1 MKNRILFS
9 IVLTVFSVVFTV
21 SAKQEKYTKHT
32 VANGETI
39 NTIAQRYK
47 VTPYDIY
54 SLNPDSQNGIQ
65 LNSVLLIPAST
76 SVVVLHASQ
85 SAKQS
90 SNPSTHLV
98 QPKETLYSISKQYGV
113 TIDALKAANGDLLNN
128 GLKIGQNIKIP
139 SGNGQAVAASKPA
152 EPSKV
157 VTPAASKPA
166 ASKPTVVKATP
177 KTETPKGETTY
188 HIIEPK
194 ETKYG
199 ISKKYG
205 MTIPELE
212 RLNPQIVSEF
222 PIGFKLVVSG
232 NAVNQS
238 VVETATRGGA
248 ESSVAKPAVEVTKP
262 VAETQK
268 PAVETP
274 TATTPE
280 TSSTKKYLEEYVVK
294 PKETIPSI
302 ANDYGMSE
310 QELIS
315 LNPELKRGIKLG
327 MILRVP
333 KGQRKEPVKKEQGNL
348 LKTINT
354 NARKQL
360 ALLLPFNITKLESD
374 TINSTQARLK
384 KDKFLNLTLDFYSG
398 ALMAIDSAKVLG
410 MNVDIKILD
419 SQETKNSSNVA
430 ALVQQN
436 NLQSMD
442 AIVGP
447 FYQSN
452 VEKLAEL
459 VEPTKTP
466 VISPLSKEDGKKYS
480 NLYQSMPLPDVLR
493 SSIFNFMKAKGGNI
507 IAVIDNK
514 KGSVKQY
521 IQSFQPDVK
530 IVGLSEKGSFVADS
544 LKATFQKDKLN
555 YVVLAS
561 ESTGMILATTNAMLA
576 AQKDY
581 QVQLVI
587 LEQNDTFDFEEISLT
602 RLTKLKLLYPSLSR
616 PNETDEANQFDAK
629 YKKINKIIPN
639 QYAIRG
645 FDVTFDTLLRLA
657 QDKTFEETVQSSP
670 SEQIENKFDYVQ
682 NATYGYSNNG
692 IYILYYDTDLTIKE
706 AL

>member
-9 IVLTVFSVVFTV
+9 IFLTLFSFVFTV

-32 VANGETI
+32 VAKGETI
-39 NTIAQRYK
+39 NMIAQKYK

-65 LNSVLLIPAST
+65 LNSVLLIPSSA
-76 SVVVLHASQ
+76 SVVVIHSSQ
-85 SAKQS
+85 AVTESSS
-90 SNPSTHLV
+90 SNTHLV
-98 QPKETLYSISKQYGV
+98 QPKETLYSISKQYKV
-113 TIDALKAANGDLLNN
+113 TVDAIKAANGDLLND

-139 SGNGQAVAASKPA
+139 ASDSGQNVAVSKPA
-152 EPSKV
+152 EAPKV
-157 VTPAASKPA
+157 AAPLVSKPV
-166 ASKPTVVKATP
+166 VVKALP
-177 KTETPKGETTY
+177 KVETPKGETTF
-188 HIIEPK
+188 HIIEPL

-212 RLNPQIVSEF
+212 RLNPQIANDF
-222 PIGFKLVVSG
+222 PIGFKLVVIG
-232 NAVNQS
+232 NAVNQA
-238 VVETATRGGA
+238 VLGAGKPTAY
-248 ESSVAKPAVEVTKP
+248 STKP
-262 VAETQK
+262 SVKTGIAA
-268 PAVETP
+268 P
-274 TATTPE
+274 
-280 TSSTKKYLEEYVVK
+280 SSTKKYLEEYVVK
-294 PKETIPSI
+294 PKETILSI
-302 ANDYGMSE
+302 ANAFGMSE

-333 KGQRKEPVKKEQGNL
+333 KGQREEPVKKEQGNL

-360 ALLLPFNITKLESD
+360 ALLLPFNISKLESD
-374 TINSTQARLK
+374 TLNSTQARLK

-430 ALVQQN
+430 MLVQQN

-447 FYQSN
+447 FYQTN

-459 VEPTKTP
+459 LEPTKTP
-466 VISPLSKEDGKKYS
+466 VISPLSKDVGKKYT
-480 NLYQSMPLPDVLR
+480 NLYQSMPTAELLR
-493 SSIFNFMKAKGGNI
+493 SSIFDFIKAKSSNI
-507 IAVIDNK
+507 IAVVDNK

-521 IQSFQPDVK
+521 IQEMQPDVR
-530 IVGLSEKGSFVADS
+530 IAGLSAKGTFVADS
-544 LKATFQKDKLN
+544 LKVLFQKDRLN

-561 ESTGMILATTNAMLA
+561 ESTGMILATTSAMLA
-576 AQKDY
+576 AQKEY

-616 PNETDEANQFDAK
+616 PNETDKANQFDAK
-629 YKKINKIIPN
+629 YKKINKITPN

-645 FDVTFDTLLRLA
+645 FDVTFDTLLRLSQEA
-657 QDKTFEETVQSSP
+657 TFEETIQVSP

-682 NATYGYSNNG
+682 NATDGYSNNG

-706 AL
+706 VL

>member
-1 MKNRILFS
+1 M
-9 IVLTVFSVVFTV
+9 
-21 SAKQEKYTKHT
+21 AKQEKYIKHT
-32 VANGETI
+32 VVKGETI
-39 NTIAQRYK
+39 NIIAQKYK

-54 SLNPDSQNGIQ
+54 KLNPDSQNGIQ
-65 LNSVLLIPAST
+65 PDSVLLIPP
-76 SVVVLHASQ
+76 SQ
-85 SAKQS
+85 AETTTYIAPKVTMSATQKT
-90 SNPSTHLV
+90 NPTTHVV
-98 QPKETLYSISKQYGV
+98 QPKETLYSLSKQYNV

-128 GLKIGQNIKIP
+128 GLKIGMNLKIP
-139 SGNGQAVAASKPA
+139 ASDGQIVVASSSAVTKEVAK
-152 EPSKV
+152 EVIK
-157 VTPAASKPA
+157 
-166 ASKPTVVKATP
+166 
-177 KTETPKGETTY
+177 ETPKRVQSKPMLTSGTSY

-205 MTIPELE
+205 MTIAELE
-212 RLNPQIVSEF
+212 RLNPQIVTDF
-222 PIGFKLVVSG
+222 PIGLKLVVSG
-232 NAVNQS
+232 NASAPV
-238 VVETATRGGA
+238 VVE
-248 ESSVAKPAVEVTKP
+248 VAKPSQETTKP
-262 VAETQK
+262 SEETTRPSVEATK
-268 PAVETP
+268 PSVEI
-274 TATTPE
+274 AT
-280 TSSTKKYLEEYVVK
+280 TSSTKKYMEEYVVK
-294 PKETIPSI
+294 PKETASSI
-302 ANDYGMSE
+302 ANDYGITE

-315 LNPELKRGIKLG
+315 LNPELKKGVKLG

-348 LKTINT
+348 MKSINT

-360 ALLLPFNITKLESD
+360 ALLFPFNISKIESD

-384 KDKFLNLTLDFYSG
+384 KDKFLNMTLDFYSG

-419 SQETKNSSNVA
+419 SQETKNTSNIV
-430 ALVQQN
+430 ALVEQN
-436 NLQSMD
+436 NLQTMD

-452 VEKLAEL
+452 IEKLAEL

-466 VISPLSKEDGKKYS
+466 VISPLSKDVEKKYS
-480 NLYQSMPLPDVLR
+480 NLYQSMPPTELLR
-493 SSIFNFMKAKGGNI
+493 SSIFNFMRSKNGNI
-507 IAVIDNK
+507 LAVIDNK

-521 IQSFQPDVK
+521 VQDMQKDVT
-530 IVGLSEKGSFVADS
+530 IIGLSEKGTVVGDS
-544 LKATFQKDKLN
+544 LKIRLQKDKLN

-561 ESTGMILATTNAMLA
+561 ESTGMILATTAAMLA

-587 LEQNDTFDFEEISLT
+587 LEPNETFDFEEISLA

-629 YKKINKIIPN
+629 YKKLNKILPN

-645 FDVTFDTLLRLA
+645 FDVTFDTLLRLS
-657 QDKTFEETVQSSP
+657 QDKTFEETVLASP

-692 IYILYYDTDLTIKE
+692 IYMLYYDTDLTIKE

>member
-9 IVLTVFSVVFTV
+9 IFLTIFSFVFTV

-32 VANGETI
+32 VAKGETI
-39 NTIAQRYK
+39 NMIAQKYK

-65 LNSVLLIPAST
+65 LNSVLLIPSSA
-76 SVVVLHASQ
+76 SVVVIHSTQNAAQ
-85 SAKQS
+85 TG
-90 SNPSTHLV
+90 NPNTHLV

-139 SGNGQAVAASKPA
+139 TSGSGQNVAVSKPVEA
-152 EPSKV
+152 PKV
-157 VTPAASKPA
+157 VAPKPVVV
-166 ASKPTVVKATP
+166 KPTP
-177 KTETPKGETTY
+177 KVEANNAETTY

-212 RLNPQIVSEF
+212 RLNPAITNDF
-222 PIGFKLVVSG
+222 PIGLKLVVSG
-232 NAVNQS
+232 NTPS
-238 VVETATRGGA
+238 TE
-248 ESSVAKPAVEVTKP
+248 VAKP
-262 VAETQK
+262 VAEAAR
-268 PAVETP
+268 PSVETP
-274 TATTPE
+274 T
-280 TSSTKKYLEEYVVK
+280 TSGTKKYLEEYVVK
-294 PKETIPSI
+294 PKETISSI

-360 ALLLPFNITKLESD
+360 ALLLPFNISKIESD

-419 SQETKNSSNVA
+419 SQETKNSSSVA
-430 ALVQQN
+430 TLVQQN
-436 NLQSMD
+436 ALQNMD

-459 VEPTKTP
+459 VESTKTP
-466 VISPLSKEDGKKYS
+466 VISPLSKETGKKYS
-480 NLYQSMPLPDVLR
+480 NLYQSMPSAEYLR
-493 SSIFNFMKAKGGNI
+493 SAMFDFMKAKSGNI
-507 IAVIDNK
+507 IAVVDNK

-521 IQSFQPDVK
+521 IQEMQPNVR
-530 IVGLSEKGSFVADS
+530 IAGLSAKGTFVADS
-544 LKATFQKDKLN
+544 LKVLFKKDKLN

-561 ESTGMILATTNAMLA
+561 ESTGMILSTTSAMLA
-576 AQKDY
+576 AQKEY

-616 PNETDEANQFDAK
+616 PNETEEANQFDAK
-629 YKKINKIIPN
+629 YKKINKITPN

-645 FDVTFDTLLRLA
+645 FDVTFDTLLRLS
-657 QDKTFEETVQSSP
+657 QEMTFEETAQSSP

-682 NATYGYSNNG
+682 NTTYGYSNNG
-692 IYILYYDTDLTIKE
+692 IYILYYDADLTIKE

>member
-9 IVLTVFSVVFTV
+9 IFLTLFSFVFTV

-32 VANGETI
+32 VAKGETI
-39 NTIAQRYK
+39 NMIAQKYK

-65 LNSVLLIPAST
+65 LNSVLLIPPSP
-76 SVVVLHASQ
+76 SVVVIHSSKNKTQ
-85 SAKQS
+85 SDTANS
-90 SNPSTHLV
+90 HLV

-113 TIDALKAANGDLLNN
+113 TVDALKAANGDLLSN

-139 SGNGQAVAASKPA
+139 SGNVQNAVAAKSVETSKIIVPVVSKPA
-152 EPSKV
+152 
-157 VTPAASKPA
+157 
-166 ASKPTVVKATP
+166 VVKATP
-177 KTETPKGETTY
+177 KIQTPKGDTTY

-205 MTIPELE
+205 MTISELE
-212 RLNPQIVSEF
+212 RLNPQIISEF
-222 PIGFKLVVSG
+222 PIGSKLLVSG
-232 NAVNQS
+232 NAVNQA
-238 VVETATRGGA
+238 VVEN
-248 ESSVAKPAVEVTKP
+248 TKP
-262 VAETQK
+262 VVEATK
-268 PAVETP
+268 PSVETSLVP
-274 TATTPE
+274 AST
-280 TSSTKKYLEEYVVK
+280 TKKYLEEYVVK
-294 PKETIPSI
+294 PKESILSI
-302 ANDYGMSE
+302 ASDYGMSE
-310 QELIS
+310 QELIT

-360 ALLLPFNITKLESD
+360 ALLLPFNISKIESD

-430 ALVQQN
+430 VLIRQN
-436 NLQSMD
+436 NLQGMD

-452 VEKLAEL
+452 VEKLSEL

-466 VISPLSKEDGKKYS
+466 VISPLSKEAGKKYS
-480 NLYQSMPLPDVLR
+480 NLYQSMPSTELLR
-493 SSIFNFMKAKGGNI
+493 SSIFDFMKARNGNVV
-507 IAVIDNK
+507 AVIDNK
-514 KGSVKQY
+514 KGSIKQY
-521 IQSFQPDVK
+521 IQEMQPDVR
-530 IVGLSEKGSFVADS
+530 IAGLSAKGSFAVDS
-544 LKATFQKDKLN
+544 LKVLFQKDRLN

-561 ESTGMILATTNAMLA
+561 ESTGMILATTSAMLN
-576 AQKDY
+576 AQKEY

-587 LEQNDTFDFEEISLT
+587 LEPNDTFDFEEISLT

-629 YKKINKIIPN
+629 YKKVNKIIPN

-645 FDVTFDTLLRLA
+645 FDVTFDTLLRLS
-657 QDKTFEETVQSSP
+657 QDKTFEETIQVSP

>member
-1 MKNRILFS
+1 MKNRIFFS
-9 IVLTVFSVVFTV
+9 IFITIFSFVFTV

-32 VANGETI
+32 VAKGETI
-39 NTIAQRYK
+39 NMIAQKYK

-65 LNSVLLIPAST
+65 QNSVLLIPTSA
-76 SVVVLHASQ
+76 SVVVINSSQ
-85 SAKQS
+85 NAPQNNNTIS
-90 SNPSTHLV
+90 HLV

-113 TIDALKAANGDLLNN
+113 TIDALNTANGDLLNN
-128 GLKIGQNIKIP
+128 GLKIGLNIKIP
-139 SGNGQAVAASKPA
+139 SSGSVQNVAVSKP
-152 EPSKV
+152 EEIKKV
-157 VTPAASKPA
+157 IAPVVLKPV
-166 ASKPTVVKATP
+166 VVKATP
-177 KTETPKGETTY
+177 EGKTTY

-205 MTIPELE
+205 MTVLELE

-232 NAVNQS
+232 NAINQA
-238 VVETATRGGA
+238 VIENATRDSAGTSDSELA
-248 ESSVAKPAVEVTKP
+248 KQSSVAKPAAEKSTVEK
-262 VAETQK
+262 K
-268 PAVETP
+268 
-274 TATTPE
+274 
-280 TSSTKKYLEEYVVK
+280 STKKYLEEYVVK
-294 PKETIPSI
+294 PKETIYGI
-302 ANDYGMSE
+302 ANDYGISE

-348 LKTINT
+348 LKTVNT

-360 ALLLPFNITKLESD
+360 ALLLPFNISKIESD

-436 NLQSMD
+436 NLQNMD

-459 VEPTKTP
+459 LEPTKTP
-466 VISPLSKEDGKKYS
+466 VISPLSKEIGKKYT
-480 NLYQSMPLPDVLR
+480 NLYQSMPSAEFLR
-493 SSIFNFMKAKGGNI
+493 NSIFDFMKAKNGNI
-507 IAVIDNK
+507 IAVVDTK

-521 IQSFQPDVK
+521 IQEMQPNVR
-530 IVGLSEKGSFVADS
+530 IAGLSEKGTFVADS
-544 LKATFQKDKLN
+544 LKVLFQKDKLN

-561 ESTGMILATTNAMLA
+561 ESTGMILAATNAMLA

-616 PNETDEANQFDAK
+616 PNESDEANQFDVK
-629 YKKINKIIPN
+629 YKKVNKIIPN

-645 FDVTFDTLLRLA
+645 FDVTFDTLLRLS
-657 QDKTFEETVQSSP
+657 QDNTFQETIQTSP

-682 NATYGYSNNG
+682 NATYGYTNNG

>member
-9 IVLTVFSVVFTV
+9 IFLTLFSFVFTV

-32 VANGETI
+32 VAKGETI
-39 NTIAQRYK
+39 NMIAQKYK

-65 LNSVLLIPAST
+65 LNSVLLIPSSA
-76 SVVVLHASQ
+76 SVVVIHSSQ
-85 SAKQS
+85 AVTESSS
-90 SNPSTHLV
+90 SNTHLV
-98 QPKETLYSISKQYGV
+98 QPKETLYSISKQYKV
-113 TIDALKAANGDLLNN
+113 TVDAIKAANGDLLND

-139 SGNGQAVAASKPA
+139 ASDSGQNVAVSKPA
-152 EPSKV
+152 EAPKV
-157 VTPAASKPA
+157 AAPLVSKPV
-166 ASKPTVVKATP
+166 VVKALP
-177 KTETPKGETTY
+177 KVETPKGETTF
-188 HIIEPK
+188 HIIEPL

-212 RLNPQIVSEF
+212 RLNPQIANDF
-222 PIGFKLVVSG
+222 PIGFKLVVIG
-232 NAVNQS
+232 NAVNQA
-238 VVETATRGGA
+238 VLGAGKPTAY
-248 ESSVAKPAVEVTKP
+248 STKP
-262 VAETQK
+262 SVKTGIAA
-268 PAVETP
+268 P
-274 TATTPE
+274 
-280 TSSTKKYLEEYVVK
+280 SSTKKYLEEYVVK
-294 PKETIPSI
+294 PKETILSI
-302 ANDYGMSE
+302 ANDFGMSE

-333 KGQRKEPVKKEQGNL
+333 KGQREEPVKKEQGNL

-360 ALLLPFNITKLESD
+360 ALLLPFNISKLESD
-374 TINSTQARLK
+374 TLNSTQARLK

-430 ALVQQN
+430 MLVQQN

-447 FYQSN
+447 FYQTN

-459 VEPTKTP
+459 LEPTKTP
-466 VISPLSKEDGKKYS
+466 VISPLSKDVGKKYT
-480 NLYQSMPLPDVLR
+480 NLYQSMPTAELLR
-493 SSIFNFMKAKGGNI
+493 SSIFDFIKAKSSNI
-507 IAVIDNK
+507 IAVVDNK

-521 IQSFQPDVK
+521 IQEMQPDVR
-530 IVGLSEKGSFVADS
+530 IAGLSAKGTFVADS
-544 LKATFQKDKLN
+544 LKVLFQKDRLN

-561 ESTGMILATTNAMLA
+561 ESTGMILATTSAMLA
-576 AQKDY
+576 AQKEY

-616 PNETDEANQFDAK
+616 PNETDKANQFDAK
-629 YKKINKIIPN
+629 YKKINKITPN

-645 FDVTFDTLLRLA
+645 FDVTFDTLLRLSQEA
-657 QDKTFEETVQSSP
+657 TFEETIQVSP

-682 NATYGYSNNG
+682 NATDGYSNNG

-706 AL
+706 VL

>member
-1 MKNRILFS
+1 M
-9 IVLTVFSVVFTV
+9 
-21 SAKQEKYTKHT
+21 AKQEKYIKHT
-32 VANGETI
+32 VVKGETI
-39 NTIAQRYK
+39 NILAQKYH

-54 SLNPDSQNGIQ
+54 KLNPDSQNGIQ
-65 LNSVLLIPAST
+65 LDSVLLIPPSQAEPTAYVAPKTTSPLVTST
-76 SVVVLHASQ
+76 STPVQ
-85 SAKQS
+85 NT
-90 SNPSTHLV
+90 NPTTHLV
-98 QPKETLYSISKQYGV
+98 QPKETLYSLSKQYNV
-113 TIDALKAANGDLLNN
+113 TIDALKAANGDLLKD
-128 GLKIGQNIKIP
+128 GLKIGMNVKIP
-139 SGNGQAVAASKPA
+139 ASNGQATVASTPVVTKEVMKEVVKETP
-152 EPSKV
+152 KV
-157 VTPAASKPA
+157 VAPKVETPAA
-166 ASKPTVVKATP
+166 
-177 KTETPKGETTY
+177 GTTY

-205 MTIPELE
+205 MTIAELE
-212 RLNPQIVSEF
+212 RLNPQIATDF

-232 NAVNQS
+232 NTPNQA
-238 VVETATRGGA
+238 VVET
-248 ESSVAKPAVEVTKP
+248 SKPSN
-262 VAETQK
+262 ETVK
-268 PAVETP
+268 PAVETS
-274 TATTPE
+274 TSTTT

-294 PKETIPSI
+294 PKETASSI
-302 ANDYGMSE
+302 ANDYGMTE

-315 LNPELKRGIKLG
+315 LNPELKKGVKLG

-348 LKTINT
+348 MKSINT

-360 ALLLPFNITKLESD
+360 ALLFPFNITKIESD

-398 ALMAIDSAKVLG
+398 ALMAIDSAKILG

-419 SQETKNSSNVA
+419 SQETKSTSNVA

-436 NLQSMD
+436 NLQAMD

-447 FYQSN
+447 FYQTN

-466 VISPLSKEDGKKYS
+466 VISPLSKDVGKKYS
-480 NLYQSMPLPDVLR
+480 NLYQSMPSTELLR
-493 SSIFNFMKAKGGNI
+493 SSIFNFMRAKGGNI
-507 IAVIDNK
+507 VAVIDNK
-514 KGSVKQY
+514 KSSVKQY
-521 IQSFQPDVK
+521 VQDMQKDVK
-530 IVGLSEKGSFVADS
+530 IVGLSDKGTVVGDS
-544 LKATFQKDKLN
+544 LKIHLQKDKLN
-555 YVVLAS
+555 YVVMAS
-561 ESTGMILATTNAMLA
+561 ESTWMILATTTAMLA
-576 AQKDY
+576 AQKEY

-587 LEQNDTFDFEEISLT
+587 LEPNETLDFEEISLT

-629 YKKINKIIPN
+629 YKKLNKILPN

-645 FDVTFDTLLRLA
+645 FDVTFDTLMRLS
-657 QDKTFEETVQSSP
+657 QDKTFEETIQLAP

-682 NATYGYSNNG
+682 NTTYGYSNNG
-692 IYILYYDTDLTIKE
+692 IYILYYDADLTIKE

>member
-9 IVLTVFSVVFTV
+9 IFLTLFSFVFTV
-21 SAKQEKYTKHT
+21 AAKQEKYIKHT
-32 VANGETI
+32 VNKGETI
-39 NTIAQRYK
+39 NMIAQKYK

-65 LNSVLLIPAST
+65 LNSVLLIPT
-76 SVVVLHASQ
+76 TPSVVVIHS
-85 SAKQS
+85 SNNNTQS
-90 SNPSTHLV
+90 SNPNTHLV

-113 TIDALKAANGDLLNN
+113 TIDAIKAANGSLLDN

-139 SGNGQAVAASKPA
+139 ASGDGQSNVKPADTPKVVSPAVSKP
-152 EPSKV
+152 V
-157 VTPAASKPA
+157 VI
-166 ASKPTVVKATP
+166 KPTP
-177 KTETPKGETTY
+177 KVETPKGETTY

-199 ISKKYG
+199 ISKRYG

-212 RLNPQIVSEF
+212 RLNPAIANDF
-222 PIGFKLVVSG
+222 PIGLKLVVSG
-232 NAVNQS
+232 NTPS
-238 VVETATRGGA
+238 TE
-248 ESSVAKPAVEVTKP
+248 VAKPITETVKPSAVTP
-262 VAETQK
+262 V
-268 PAVETP
+268 
-274 TATTPE
+274 
-280 TSSTKKYLEEYVVK
+280 SSSSNTKKYLEEYVVK
-294 PKETIPSI
+294 PKETILSI

-360 ALLLPFNITKLESD
+360 ALLLPFNISKIESD

-442 AIVGP
+442 AIIGP

-459 VEPTKTP
+459 VETSKTP
-466 VISPLSKEDGKKYS
+466 VISPLAKEVGKKYS
-480 NLYQSMPLPDVLR
+480 NLYQSMPSADYLR
-493 SSIFNFMKAKGGNI
+493 SAIFDFIKAKNGNV
-507 IAVIDNK
+507 IAVVDTK

-521 IQSFQPDVK
+521 IQESQPNVR
-530 IVGLSEKGSFVADS
+530 IAGLSDKGTFVADS
-544 LKATFQKDKLN
+544 LKVLFKKDKLN

-561 ESTGMILATTNAMLA
+561 ESTGMILSTTSAMLA
-576 AQKDY
+576 AQKEY

-629 YKKINKIIPN
+629 YKKLNKIIPN
-639 QYAIRG
+639 EFAIRG
-645 FDVTFDTLLRLA
+645 FDVTFDTLLRLS
-657 QDKTFEETVQSSP
+657 QDRTFEETVQTTP

-682 NATYGYSNNG
+682 NTTYGYSNNG
-692 IYILYYDTDLTIKE
+692 IYFLYYDTDLTIKE

>member
-1 MKNRILFS
+1 MKNRVLFS
-9 IVLTVFSVVFTV
+9 IFITIFSFVYTV

-32 VANGETI
+32 VAKGETI
-39 NTIAQRYK
+39 NMIAQKYK

-65 LNSVLLIPAST
+65 QNSVLLIPTSA
-76 SVVVLHASQ
+76 SVVVINSSQ
-85 SAKQS
+85 NAPLNNNTDS
-90 SNPSTHLV
+90 HLV

-113 TIDALKAANGDLLNN
+113 TIDALKTANGDLLNN
-128 GLKIGQNIKIP
+128 GLKIGLNIKIP
-139 SGNGQAVAASKPA
+139 KSVGVQNVAVSKPEEINKVIAPVESKPA
-152 EPSKV
+152 
-157 VTPAASKPA
+157 
-166 ASKPTVVKATP
+166 VVKP
-177 KTETPKGETTY
+177 IPKGETTY

-205 MTIPELE
+205 ITILELE

-232 NAVNQS
+232 NAINQA
-238 VVETATRGGA
+238 VIGTANLGSAGTSESELA
-248 ESSVAKPAVEVTKP
+248 KQSSVAKPSTEKST
-262 VAETQK
+262 AEKT
-268 PAVETP
+268 
-274 TATTPE
+274 
-280 TSSTKKYLEEYVVK
+280 STKKYLEEYVVK
-294 PKETIPSI
+294 PKETIYGI
-302 ANDYGMSE
+302 ANDYGISE

-315 LNPELKRGIKLG
+315 LNPELKRGIKQG

-333 KGQRKEPVKKEQGNL
+333 KGQRKEPIKKEQGNL

-360 ALLLPFNITKLESD
+360 ALLLPFNISKIESD

-410 MNVDIKILD
+410 MNIDIKILD

-430 ALVQQN
+430 TLVQQN
-436 NLQSMD
+436 NLQNMD

-459 VEPTKTP
+459 LEPTKTP
-466 VISPLSKEDGKKYS
+466 VISPLSKEIGKKYT
-480 NLYQSMPLPDVLR
+480 NLYQSMPSAEFLR
-493 SSIFNFMKAKGGNI
+493 NSIFDFMKAKNGNI
-507 IAVIDNK
+507 IAVVDTK

-521 IQSFQPDVK
+521 IQEMQPNVR
-530 IVGLSEKGSFVADS
+530 IAGLSEKGTFVADS
-544 LKATFQKDKLN
+544 LKVLFQKDKLN

-561 ESTGMILATTNAMLA
+561 ESTGMILAATNAMLA

-616 PNETDEANQFDAK
+616 PNESDEANQFDVK
-629 YKKINKIIPN
+629 YKKVNKIIPN

-645 FDVTFDTLLRLA
+645 FDVMFDTLLRLS
-657 QDKTFEETVQSSP
+657 QDNTFEETIQTSP

-682 NATYGYSNNG
+682 NATYGYTNNG

>member
-1 MKNRILFS
+1 
-9 IVLTVFSVVFTV
+9 V

-32 VANGETI
+32 VAKGETI
-39 NTIAQRYK
+39 NMIAQKYK

-65 LNSVLLIPAST
+65 QDSVLLIPTSA
-76 SVVVLHASQ
+76 SVVVIHSSQ
-85 SAKQS
+85 NAPQNNNTIS
-90 SNPSTHLV
+90 HLV

-113 TIDALKAANGDLLNN
+113 TIDALKTANGDILNN
-128 GLKIGQNIKIP
+128 GLKIGLNIKIP
-139 SGNGQAVAASKPA
+139 KSVGVQNVAVSKPEEINEEIAPVESKPA
-152 EPSKV
+152 
-157 VTPAASKPA
+157 
-166 ASKPTVVKATP
+166 VVKATP
-177 KTETPKGETTY
+177 EGKTTY

-205 MTIPELE
+205 MTVLELE

-232 NAVNQS
+232 NAINQA
-238 VVETATRGGA
+238 VIENATRDSAGTSDSELA
-248 ESSVAKPAVEVTKP
+248 KQSSEAKPS
-262 VAETQK
+262 AEK
-268 PAVETP
+268 S
-274 TATTPE
+274 TAE
-280 TSSTKKYLEEYVVK
+280 KASTKKYLEEYVVK
-294 PKETIPSI
+294 PKETIYGI
-302 ANDYGMSE
+302 ANDYGISE

-315 LNPELKRGIKLG
+315 LNPELKRGIKQG

-348 LKTINT
+348 RKTINT

-360 ALLLPFNITKLESD
+360 ALLLPFNISKIESD

-436 NLQSMD
+436 NLQNMD

-459 VEPTKTP
+459 LESTKTP
-466 VISPLSKEDGKKYS
+466 VISPLSKEIGKKYP
-480 NLYQSMPLPDVLR
+480 NLYQSMPSAEFLR
-493 SSIFNFMKAKGGNI
+493 NSIFDFMKAKNGNI
-507 IAVIDNK
+507 IAVVDTK

-521 IQSFQPDVK
+521 IQEMQPNVR
-530 IVGLSEKGSFVADS
+530 IAGLSEKGTFVADS
-544 LKATFQKDKLN
+544 LKVLFRKDKLN

-616 PNETDEANQFDAK
+616 PNESDEANQFDVK
-629 YKKINKIIPN
+629 YKKVNKIIPN

-645 FDVTFDTLLRLA
+645 FDITFDTLLRLS
-657 QDKTFEETVQSSP
+657 QDNTFEETIQTSP
-670 SEQIENKFDYVQ
+670 SEQIENKFNYVQ
-682 NATYGYSNNG
+682 NATYGYTNNG

>member
-1 MKNRILFS
+1 M
-9 IVLTVFSVVFTV
+9 

-32 VANGETI
+32 VAKGETI
-39 NTIAQRYK
+39 NMIAQKYK

-65 LNSVLLIPAST
+65 QNSVLLIPTSA
-76 SVVVLHASQ
+76 SVVVINSSQ
-85 SAKQS
+85 NAPLNNNTDS
-90 SNPSTHLV
+90 HLV
-98 QPKETLYSISKQYGV
+98 QPKETLYSISKQYGI
-113 TIDALKAANGDLLNN
+113 TIDALKTANGDLLNN
-128 GLKIGQNIKIP
+128 GLKIGLNIKIP
-139 SGNGQAVAASKPA
+139 KSVGVQNVAVSKPEEINKVIDPVESKPA
-152 EPSKV
+152 
-157 VTPAASKPA
+157 
-166 ASKPTVVKATP
+166 VVKP
-177 KTETPKGETTY
+177 TPKGETTY

-205 MTIPELE
+205 MTLLELE

-232 NAVNQS
+232 NAINQA
-238 VVETATRGGA
+238 VAETATRGSA
-248 ESSVAKPAVEVTKP
+248 DTSDSELTKQSSVVKLS
-262 VAETQK
+262 AEK
-268 PAVETP
+268 S
-274 TATTPE
+274 TAE
-280 TSSTKKYLEEYVVK
+280 KASTKKYLEEYVVK
-294 PKETIPSI
+294 PKETIYSI
-302 ANDYGMSE
+302 ANDYGISE

-315 LNPELKRGIKLG
+315 LNPELKRGIKQG

-360 ALLLPFNITKLESD
+360 ALLLPFNISKIESD

-430 ALVQQN
+430 TLVQQN
-436 NLQSMD
+436 NLQNMD

-459 VEPTKTP
+459 LEPTKTP
-466 VISPLSKEDGKKYS
+466 VISPLSKEIGKKYT
-480 NLYQSMPLPDVLR
+480 NLYQSMPSAEFLR
-493 SSIFNFMKAKGGNI
+493 NSIFDFMKAKNGNI
-507 IAVIDNK
+507 IAVVDTK

-521 IQSFQPDVK
+521 IQEMQPNVR
-530 IVGLSEKGSFVADS
+530 IAGLSEKGTFVADS
-544 LKATFQKDKLN
+544 LKVLFQKDKLN

-561 ESTGMILATTNAMLA
+561 ESTGMILAATNAMLA

-616 PNETDEANQFDAK
+616 PNESDEANQFDVK
-629 YKKINKIIPN
+629 YKKVNKIIPN

-645 FDVTFDTLLRLA
+645 FDVTFDTLLRLS
-657 QDKTFEETVQSSP
+657 QDNTFEETIQSSP

-682 NATYGYSNNG
+682 NATYGYTNNG

>member
-9 IVLTVFSVVFTV
+9 ISLTLFSFVFTV

-32 VANGETI
+32 VVKGETI
-39 NTIAQRYK
+39 NMIAQRYK

-65 LNSVLLIPAST
+65 LNNVLLIPPSA
-76 SVVVLHASQ
+76 SVVVIHTSQ
-85 SAKQS
+85 SPAQS
-90 SNPSTHLV
+90 DTPNTHLV

-128 GLKIGQNIKIP
+128 GLKIGQNLKIP
-139 SGNGQAVAASKPA
+139 ASGNSQNAVASKPI
-152 EPSKV
+152 ETQKV
-157 VTPAASKPA
+157 VVPPVSKPVA
-166 ASKPTVVKATP
+166 VKAAP
-177 KTETPKGETTY
+177 KVETPKGNTTY

-194 ETKYG
+194 ETKFG

-232 NAVNQS
+232 NTVNQA
-238 VVETATRGGA
+238 VLENVTRGGA
-248 ESSVAKPAVEVTKP
+248 ESSGAKPTVDTVKP
-262 VAETQK
+262 TVDTAKPSGET
-268 PAVETP
+268 T
-274 TATTPE
+274 TA
-280 TSSTKKYLEEYVVK
+280 SSTKKYLEEYVVR
-294 PKETIPSI
+294 PRETILSI
-302 ANDYGMSE
+302 SNDYGMSE

-360 ALLLPFNITKLESD
+360 ALLLPFNISKLESD

-430 ALVQQN
+430 ALMQQN
-436 NLQSMD
+436 NLQNMD

-459 VEPTKTP
+459 AEPTKTP
-466 VISPLSKEDGKKYS
+466 VISPLSKEVGKKYS
-480 NLYQSMPLPDVLR
+480 NLYQSMPSTELLR
-493 SSIFNFMKAKGGNI
+493 SSIFDFMKAKNGNI
-507 IAVIDNK
+507 IAVVDNK

-521 IQSFQPDVK
+521 IQEMQPDVR
-530 IVGLSEKGSFVADS
+530 IAGLSAKGSVVADS
-544 LKATFQKDKLN
+544 LRVLFQKDRLN

-561 ESTGMILATTNAMLA
+561 ESTGMILATTSAMLN
-576 AQKDY
+576 AQKEY

-645 FDVTFDTLLRLA
+645 FDVTFDTLLRLS
-657 QDKTFEETVQSSP
+657 QEQTFEETIQFSP
-670 SEQIENKFDYVQ
+670 SEQIENKFDYSR
-682 NATYGYSNNG
+682 NATYGYSNTG

>member
-1 MKNRILFS
+1 M
-9 IVLTVFSVVFTV
+9 
-21 SAKQEKYTKHT
+21 AKQEKYIKHT
-32 VANGETI
+32 VVKGETI
-39 NTIAQRYK
+39 NILAQKYH

-54 SLNPDSQNGIQ
+54 KLNPDSQNGIQ
-65 LNSVLLIPAST
+65 LDSVLLIPPSQAEPTVYVAPKTTSPVVTST
-76 SVVVLHASQ
+76 TVQ
-85 SAKQS
+85 NT
-90 SNPSTHLV
+90 NPTTHLV
-98 QPKETLYSISKQYGV
+98 QPKETLYSLSKQYNV
-113 TIDALKAANGDLLNN
+113 TIDALKSANGDLLKD
-128 GLKIGQNIKIP
+128 GLKIGMNVKIP
-139 SGNGQAVAASKPA
+139 ASDGQVVAVT
-152 EPSKV
+152 
-157 VTPAASKPA
+157 TPAVVNE
-166 ASKPTVVKATP
+166 VVK
-177 KTETPKGETTY
+177 ETPKVVAPKIETPTAGTGY

-205 MTIPELE
+205 MTIAELE
-212 RLNPQIVSEF
+212 RLNPQIAADF

-232 NAVNQS
+232 NTPNQT
-238 VVETATRGGA
+238 VVET
-248 ESSVAKPAVEVTKP
+248 TKP
-262 VAETQK
+262 STETVK
-268 PAVETP
+268 PAVETS
-274 TATTPE
+274 TSTTT

-294 PKETIPSI
+294 PKETTSSI

-315 LNPELKRGIKLG
+315 LNPELKKGVKLG

-348 LKTINT
+348 MKSINT

-360 ALLLPFNITKLESD
+360 ALLFPFNITKIESD

-419 SQETKNSSNVA
+419 SQETKSTSNVA
-430 ALVQQN
+430 TLVQQN
-436 NLQSMD
+436 NLQTMD

-447 FYQSN
+447 FYQTN

-459 VEPTKTP
+459 VEPTITP
-466 VISPLSKEDGKKYS
+466 VISPLSKDVGKKYS
-480 NLYQSMPLPDVLR
+480 NLYQSMPSTELLR
-493 SSIFNFMKAKGGNI
+493 SSIFNFMRAKGGNI
-507 IAVIDNK
+507 VAIIDNK
-514 KGSVKQY
+514 KSSVKQY
-521 IQSFQPDVK
+521 VQDMQKDVR
-530 IVGLSEKGSFVADS
+530 IVGLSEKGTVVADS
-544 LKATFQKDKLN
+544 LKAVFQKDKLN
-555 YVVLAS
+555 YVVMAS
-561 ESTGMILATTNAMLA
+561 ESTWMILATTSAMLA
-576 AQKDY
+576 AQKEY

-587 LEQNDTFDFEEISLT
+587 LEPNETLDFEEISLT

-616 PNETDEANQFDAK
+616 PNETEEANQFDAK
-629 YKKINKIIPN
+629 YKKLNKILPN

-645 FDVTFDTLLRLA
+645 FDVTFDTLMRLS
-657 QDKTFEETVQSSP
+657 QDKTFEETIQLAP

>member
-1 MKNRILFS
+1 MKNRIIYSILFIFCFTIS
-9 IVLTVFSVVFTV
+9 IT
-21 SAKQEKYTKHT
+21 AKQEKYIKHT
-32 VANGETI
+32 VVKGETI
-39 NTIAQRYK
+39 NIIAQKYH

-54 SLNPDSQNGIQ
+54 KLNPDSQNGIQ
-65 LNSVLLIPAST
+65 LDSVLLIPP
-76 SVVVLHASQ
+76 SQ
-85 SAKQS
+85 SESTAYVGSQTTPVTITPTTTNTTKNT
-90 SNPSTHLV
+90 NPTTHLV
-98 QPKETLYSISKQYGV
+98 QPKETLYSLSKQYNV

-128 GLKIGQNIKIP
+128 GLKIGMNVKIP
-139 SGNGQAVAASKPA
+139 ASDGQTAVASA
-152 EPSKV
+152 
-157 VTPAASKPA
+157 
-166 ASKPTVVKATP
+166 PTVVKEVV
-177 KTETPKGETTY
+177 KETPKVVAPKVETTTVGTTY

-199 ISKKYG
+199 ISKRYG
-205 MTIPELE
+205 MTIAELE
-212 RLNPQIVSEF
+212 RLNPQIATDF

-232 NAVNQS
+232 STPNQA
-238 VVETATRGGA
+238 VVEASKPSTDT
-248 ESSVAKPAVEVTKP
+248 VKPA
-262 VAETQK
+262 AETSAA
-268 PAVETP
+268 P
-274 TATTPE
+274 

-294 PKETIPSI
+294 PKETASTI
-302 ANDYGMSE
+302 ANDYGITE

-315 LNPELKRGIKLG
+315 LNPELKKGIKLG

-333 KGQRKEPVKKEQGNL
+333 KGQRKEPVRKEQGNL
-348 LKTINT
+348 SKSINT

-360 ALLLPFNITKLESD
+360 ALLFPFNISKIESD
-374 TINSTQARLK
+374 TVNSTQARLK

-419 SQETKNSSNVA
+419 SQETKNTSNVA
-430 ALVQQN
+430 ALMQQN
-436 NLQSMD
+436 NLQAMD
-442 AIVGP
+442 AVVGP
-447 FYQSN
+447 FYQGN

-459 VEPTKTP
+459 LEPTKTP
-466 VISPLSKEDGKKYS
+466 VISPLSKDVGKKYS
-480 NLYQSMPLPDVLR
+480 NLYQSMPSTELLR
-493 SSIFNFMKAKGGNI
+493 SSIFNFMRAKGGNI
-507 IAVIDNK
+507 VAVIDNK
-514 KGSVKQY
+514 KGSIKQY
-521 IQSFQPDVK
+521 VQDMQKDVR
-530 IVGLSEKGSFVADS
+530 IVGLSEKGTVVADS

-561 ESTGMILATTNAMLA
+561 ESTWMILATTSAMLA

-587 LEQNDTFDFEEISLT
+587 LEPNETLDFEEISLT

-616 PNETDEANQFDAK
+616 PNETNEANQFDAK
-629 YKKINKIIPN
+629 YKKLNKILPN

-645 FDVTFDTLLRLA
+645 FDVTFDTLLRLS
-657 QDKTFEETVQSSP
+657 QDKTFEETVQASP

>member
-1 MKNRILFS
+1 
-9 IVLTVFSVVFTV
+9 V
-21 SAKQEKYTKHT
+21 SAKQEKYTKHI
-32 VANGETI
+32 VAKGETI
-39 NTIAQRYK
+39 NMIAQKYK

-65 LNSVLLIPAST
+65 QDSVLLIPTST
-76 SVVVLHASQ
+76 SVVVIHSSQ
-85 SAKQS
+85 NAPQNNNTIS
-90 SNPSTHLV
+90 HLV

-113 TIDALKAANGDLLNN
+113 TIDALKTANGDLLNN
-128 GLKIGQNIKIP
+128 GLKIGLNIKIP
-139 SGNGQAVAASKPA
+139 SSGSLQNVAVSKP
-152 EPSKV
+152 EETKKV
-157 VTPAASKPA
+157 IAPVVSKP
-166 ASKPTVVKATP
+166 SVVKATP
-177 KTETPKGETTY
+177 EGKTTY

-205 MTIPELE
+205 MTVVELE

-232 NAVNQS
+232 NAINQA
-238 VVETATRGGA
+238 VKETATRDSAGTS
-248 ESSVAKPAVEVTKP
+248 ESELAKQSSEAKPS
-262 VAETQK
+262 AEK
-268 PAVETP
+268 S
-274 TATTPE
+274 TAEKT
-280 TSSTKKYLEEYVVK
+280 STKKYLEEYVVK
-294 PKETIPSI
+294 PKETIYGI
-302 ANDYGMSE
+302 ANDYGISE

-315 LNPELKRGIKLG
+315 LNPELKRGIKQG

-360 ALLLPFNITKLESD
+360 ALLLPFNILKIESD

-410 MNVDIKILD
+410 MNIDVKILD

-436 NLQSMD
+436 NLQNMD
-442 AIVGP
+442 AIIGP

-459 VEPTKTP
+459 LEPTKTP
-466 VISPLSKEDGKKYS
+466 VISPLSKEIGKKYT
-480 NLYQSMPLPDVLR
+480 NLYQSMPSAEFLR
-493 SSIFNFMKAKGGNI
+493 NSIFDFMKAKNGNI
-507 IAVIDNK
+507 IAVVDTK

-521 IQSFQPDVK
+521 IQEMQPNVR
-530 IVGLSEKGSFVADS
+530 IAGLSEKGTFVADS
-544 LKATFQKDKLN
+544 LKVLFQKDKLN

-561 ESTGMILATTNAMLA
+561 ESTGMILATTNTMLA

-616 PNETDEANQFDAK
+616 PNESEEANQFDVK
-629 YKKINKIIPN
+629 YKKVNKIIPN

-645 FDVTFDTLLRLA
+645 FDVTFDTLLRLS
-657 QDKTFEETVQSSP
+657 QDNTFEKTIQTSP

-682 NATYGYSNNG
+682 NATYGFTNNG

>member
-1 MKNRILFS
+1 MKNRIFFS
-9 IVLTVFSVVFTV
+9 IFLTIFSFVFTV
-21 SAKQEKYTKHT
+21 SAKQEKYIKHT
-32 VANGETI
+32 VAKGETI
-39 NTIAQRYK
+39 NSIAQKYK

-65 LNSVLLIPAST
+65 LNSVLLIPPSS
-76 SVVVLHASQ
+76 SVVVIHSSQ
-85 SAKQS
+85 NATQTNK
-90 SNPSTHLV
+90 PTTHLV

-113 TIDALKAANGDLLNN
+113 TIDAIKAANGDLLNN
-128 GLKIGQNIKIP
+128 GLKIGMNVKIP
-139 SGNGQAVAASKPA
+139 ASNGQ
-152 EPSKV
+152 
-157 VTPAASKPA
+157 
-166 ASKPTVVKATP
+166 TVVASTP
-177 KTETPKGETTY
+177 VPVKEVVKETPKVVAPKVESKPVVSTTGTTY

-232 NAVNQS
+232 NAVNQAVLETPKPIAEANKPS
-238 VVETATRGGA
+238 VETST
-248 ESSVAKPAVEVTKP
+248 VPA
-262 VAETQK
+262 
-268 PAVETP
+268 
-274 TATTPE
+274 
-280 TSSTKKYLEEYVVK
+280 SSTKKYLEEYVVK

-360 ALLLPFNITKLESD
+360 ALLFPFNISKIEND

-419 SQETKNSSNVA
+419 SQETKSTSNVA
-430 ALVQQN
+430 ALVQQK
-436 NLQSMD
+436 NLQTMD
-442 AIVGP
+442 AIIGP
-447 FYQSN
+447 FYQAN

-459 VEPTKTP
+459 VEPNRTP
-466 VISPLSKEDGKKYS
+466 VISPLSKDAGKKYT
-480 NLYQSMPLPDVLR
+480 NLYQSMPSAELLR
-493 SSIFNFMKAKGGNI
+493 SSIFDFMKAKNGNI

-521 IQSFQPDVK
+521 IQEMQPDVR
-530 IVGLSEKGSFVADS
+530 IAGLSEKGTVVADS
-544 LKATFQKDKLN
+544 LKVLFQKDRLN

-561 ESTGMILATTNAMLA
+561 ESTWMILATTSAMLA

-587 LEQNDTFDFEEISLT
+587 LEPNETLDFEEISLT

-629 YKKINKIIPN
+629 YKKLNKIIPN

-645 FDVTFDTLLRLA
+645 FDVTFDTLVRLS
-657 QDKTFEETVQSSP
+657 QDKTFEETVQATP
-670 SEQIENKFDYVQ
+670 TEQIENKFDYVQ
-682 NATYGYSNNG
+682 NVTYGYSNNG

>member
-1 MKNRILFS
+1 MKNRIFFS
-9 IVLTVFSVVFTV
+9 IFITIFSFVFSV
-21 SAKQEKYTKHT
+21 SAKQEKYTKHI
-32 VANGETI
+32 VAKGETI
-39 NTIAQRYK
+39 IMIAQKYK

-65 LNSVLLIPAST
+65 QNSVLLIPTSA
-76 SVVVLHASQ
+76 SVVDIHSPQ
-85 SAKQS
+85 SVPQNNNTIS
-90 SNPSTHLV
+90 HLV

-113 TIDALKAANGDLLNN
+113 TIDALKTANGDLLNN

-139 SGNGQAVAASKPA
+139 TSVSVQNVAVSKPK
-152 EPSKV
+152 EINKV
-157 VTPAASKPA
+157 IAPVV
-166 ASKPTVVKATP
+166 SKPTVVKATS
-177 KTETPKGETTY
+177 EGETTY

-205 MTIPELE
+205 MTILELE

-232 NAVNQS
+232 TAINQADI
-238 VVETATRGGA
+238 ETATRDSAGTSDSLL
-248 ESSVAKPAVEVTKP
+248 EKQSSVAKPSADKST
-262 VAETQK
+262 AEK
-268 PAVETP
+268 
-274 TATTPE
+274 
-280 TSSTKKYLEEYVVK
+280 SSTKKYLEEYVVK
-294 PKETIPSI
+294 PKDTVYGI
-302 ANDYGMSE
+302 ASVYGISE

-315 LNPELKRGIKLG
+315 LNPELKSGIKQG

-348 LKTINT
+348 LNTINT

-360 ALLLPFNITKLESD
+360 ALLLPFNISKIEND

-410 MNVDIKILD
+410 MNIDVKILD

-430 ALVQQN
+430 ALVEQN
-436 NLQSMD
+436 NLQNMD

-459 VEPTKTP
+459 LEPTKTP
-466 VISPLSKEDGKKYS
+466 VISPLSKEIGKKYT
-480 NLYQSMPLPDVLR
+480 NLYQSMPSAEFLR
-493 SSIFNFMKAKGGNI
+493 NSVFDFMKAKNGNI
-507 IAVIDNK
+507 IAVVDPK

-521 IQSFQPDVK
+521 IQEMQPNVR
-530 IVGLSEKGSFVADS
+530 IAGLSEKGTFVADS
-544 LKATFQKDKLN
+544 LKVLFRKDKLN

-616 PNETDEANQFDAK
+616 PNETVEANQFDVK
-629 YKKINKIIPN
+629 YKKVNKIIPN

-645 FDVTFDTLLRLA
+645 FDVMFDTLLRLS
-657 QDKTFEETVQSSP
+657 QDSTFEENIQASP

-682 NATYGYSNNG
+682 NATYGYTNNG